1 MPEANNTYKSIWQIS
16 YPIILGL
23 TAQNLMIAIDT
34 AFLGR
39 LGEITLGASAI
50 GGIFYLCLVML
61 GAGFSI
67 GTQILIG
74 RRNGEGKKHQIGL
87 VFDHAVYFLA
97 ALAFLLFLFLT
108 FIAPTFLEWFLKSE
122 KIWSESL
129 IYLDYRRFGFLFG
142 FMVLG
147 FNAFYTGITRTR
159 LLILSTSVMA
169 ATNIILDYILIFG
182 HLGLPAMGI
191 AGAALATNI
200 AEMVTFGF
208 FIYWSRQNQMLFTCR
223 LFVFHRPNWQ
233 QYRPLLKVA
242 VPVMFQY
249 FLSFAAWFVFFMVIE
264 QISETALAASNITRS
279 FYMLLMIPVLGLSS
293 ATNTIVS
300 NLIGQGNSQQ
310 VIPLIKKVL
319 MIALSITLV
328 MIQLN
333 IFMPAQIAGL
343 FTSEPKLVEASIPLL
358 RVTSLALIAFAF
370 GMILFSGLSG
380 TGKTMVALLIEIFS
394 ITFYLFSAFVL
405 AVALNAS
412 APVVWFVEVVYFSIL
427 GLGSLMY
434 LKTGKWR
441 IHKI

>member
-1 MPEANNTYKSIWQIS
+1 MPEANNTFKSIWKIS
-16 YPIILGL
+16 YPIIMGL

-50 GGIFYLCLVML
+50 GGVFYLCLVML

-74 RRNGEGKKHQIGL
+74 RRNGEGKKHQIGHI
-87 VFDHAVYFLA
+87 FDHAIYFLI

-108 FIAPTFLEWFLKSE
+108 YIAPNFLEWFLKSE
-122 KIWSESL
+122 QVRDESL
-129 IYLDYRRFGFLFG
+129 VFLHYRRFGFLFG
-142 FMVLG
+142 FLVLG

-169 ATNIILDYILIFG
+169 ATNIILDYFLIFG
-182 HLGLPAMGI
+182 HFGLPSMGI

-200 AEMVTFGF
+200 AELITFGF
-208 FIYWSRQNQMLFTCR
+208 FLYWSHQNRMLYTCR

-233 QYRPLLKVA
+233 QYGPLLKVA

-300 NLIGQGNSQQ
+300 NLIGQGRSAE
-310 VIPLIKKVL
+310 VIPLIRKVL
-319 MIALSITLV
+319 MIALSITIAI
-328 MIQLN
+328 IQLN

-343 FTSEPKLVEASIPLL
+343 FTSDLKLVEASIPLL

-380 TGKTMVALLIEIFS
+380 TGKTMVALLIEILS
-394 ITFYLFSAFVL
+394 ITFYLLSAFIL
-405 AVALNAS
+405 AVTLNAT
-412 APVVWFVEVVYFSIL
+412 APVVWFVEVIYFTML
-427 GLGSLMY
+427 GLGSLLY

-441 IHKI
+441 IYKI